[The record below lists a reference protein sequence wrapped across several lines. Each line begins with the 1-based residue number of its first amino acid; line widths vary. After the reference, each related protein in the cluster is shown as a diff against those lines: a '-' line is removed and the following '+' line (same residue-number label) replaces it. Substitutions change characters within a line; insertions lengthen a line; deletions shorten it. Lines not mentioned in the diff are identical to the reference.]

1 MSTLPEAL
9 LTSGAPG
16 RFDLRDGVLFV
27 DTGTCTCDG
36 PFPTGYPEHRPLCG
50 LEPVMAEQGL
60 RELPSEELA
69 KLLRSAGAPTAPEQ
83 EQESPEDR
91 MLQALLYCGE
101 LYEPQDGDGLV
112 HAQELDHL
120 LDRFMA
126 AELDHL
132 AVMAQLL
139 RYEIELHQHRA
150 TWSAAESVLAER
162 GRQTVTKGYTAEHD
176 DQWVHGE
183 LATAAQCYLRAA
195 LTAATGNPALTWRSA
210 SVAWPEG
217 WTWKPSRSPV
227 RNLIKAAALAAAEAD
242 RLHRV
247 QKAQVLREQTE
258 RVTDH
263 G

>member
-101 LYEPQDGDGLV
+101 LTDPAEDFADDLV
-112 HAQELDHL
+112 HGQELDHL
-120 LDRFMA
+120 LDQFSRIQ
-126 AELDHL
+126 LDRL

-139 RYEIELHQHRA
+139 RYEVQQHLRRA
-150 TWSAAESVLAER
+150 TWSAAESVVAER
-162 GRQTVTKGYTAEHD
+162 GRQVMIKGFTAEHD

-183 LATAAQCYLRAA
+183 LLAAAGCYLWAA
-195 LTAATGNPALTWRSA
+195 RGVDQLVMPID
-210 SVAWPEG
+210 WPQG
-217 WTWKPSRSPV
+217 WAWKPSPNPV
-227 RNLIKAAALAAAEAD
+227 RNLIKAAGLAAAEAD

>member
-69 KLLRSAGAPTAPEQ
+69 KLLRTAGAPTAPEQ

-120 LDRFMA
+120 LDRFTA
-126 AELDHL
+126 AELDRL

-139 RYEIELHQHRA
+139 RYEIQLRQRQA

-162 GRQTVTKGYTAEHD
+162 GRQAAKGYTAEHD

-183 LATAAQCYLRAA
+183 LLAAAGCYLWAA
-195 LTAATGNPALTWRSA
+195 RGVDQLVMPID
-210 SVAWPEG
+210 WPQG
-217 WTWKPSRSPV
+217 WAWKPSPNPV
-227 RNLIKAAALAAAEAD
+227 RNLIKAAGLAAAEAD
-242 RLHRV
+242 RLHRL